1 MEPQNYKI
9 YVFFNTQ
16 LPISMPLSPF
26 FSVVIP
32 TYHRNDLLVKCLDCL
47 APGRQTLSADQYEV
61 IITDDGSHATA
72 EKIVLKYYT
81 WAKWVAGSS
90 LGPACNRNNGAKYTQ
105 GEWLVFT
112 DDDCLP
118 DPQWLEAY
126 RKAIAAQT
134 ACLVFEG
141 RVYVERPRRSFGE
154 TAPVNESGGYLW
166 SCNFAIHR
174 QLFEFL
180 GGFDERFPYAAMED
194 VDLRLRITKSKHKF
208 IFVKEAAVCHP
219 WRYKGNWKQLK
230 KRQESVLLYLSIH
243 PDQFT
248 HLNYR
253 FFIKSFIRTVMT
265 ALTSV
270 RQLNFYEIKEVFE
283 QSIYF
288 LRMSIF
294 VVIKSFLIL

>member
-1 MEPQNYKI
+1 M
-9 YVFFNTQ
+9 
-16 LPISMPLSPF
+16 SLSPF

-47 APGRQTLSADQYEV
+47 APGRQTLPADQYEV
-61 IITDDGSHATA
+61 IITDDGLRSTA
-72 EKIVLKYYT
+72 QKIVLEYYN
-81 WAKWVAGSS
+81 WAKWVEGSR
-90 LGPACNRNNGAKYTQ
+90 LGPASNRNNGVKYAQ

-126 RKAIAAQT
+126 REAIAAET

-180 GGFDERFPYAAMED
+180 GGFDKRFPYAAMED

-219 WRYKGNWKQLK
+219 WRYKGNWEQLK

-243 PDQFT
+243 PDQLI
-248 HLNYR
+248 HLNSL
-253 FFIKSFIRTVMT
+253 FFMKSFLRTFVT
-265 ALTSV
+265 ALTV
-270 RQLNFYEIKEVFE
+270 VQQLNFIEIKEICKE
-283 QSIYF
+283 SIYF
-288 LRMSIF
+288 LQMSILI
-294 VVIKSFLIL
+294 VINN

>member
-1 MEPQNYKI
+1 
-9 YVFFNTQ
+9 
-16 LPISMPLSPF
+16 MPSTPF

-47 APGRQTLSADQYEV
+47 APGRQTIPADQYEV
-61 IITDDGSHATA
+61 IITDDGCQATA
-72 EKIVLKYYT
+72 ETIVLEYYP
-81 WAKWVAGSS
+81 WAKWEAGPR
-90 LGPACNRNNGAKYTQ
+90 LGPASNRNKGATYAQ
-105 GEWLVFT
+105 AEWLVFT

-126 RKAIAAQT
+126 REAIAAET

-194 VDLRLRITKSKHKF
+194 VDLKLRITKSKQKF
-208 IFVKEAAVCHP
+208 IFVKKAAVCHP
-219 WRYKGNWKQLK
+219 WRYKGGWEQLK

-243 PDQFT
+243 PEQLT

-253 FFIKSFIRTVMT
+253 FFIKSFLRTIIVIIN
-265 ALTSV
+265 LV
-270 RQLNFYEIKEVFE
+270 QQLNFIEIKEILNE
-283 QSIYF
+283 AIYF
-288 LRMSIF
+288 LRMSVF
-294 VVIKSFLIL
+294 VTINNYKL